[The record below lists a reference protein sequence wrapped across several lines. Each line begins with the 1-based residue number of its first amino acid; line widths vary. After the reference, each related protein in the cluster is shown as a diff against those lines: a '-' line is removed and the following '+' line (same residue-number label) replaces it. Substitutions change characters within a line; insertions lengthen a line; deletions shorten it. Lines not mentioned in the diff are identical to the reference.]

1 MTHTFV
7 VDVTQ
12 QDAFAEADYPTVV
25 TLINSKQSTVRPL
38 PLSDSGRADIAVLL
52 TRHHSGV
59 ARVQRH
65 HASTPVTRRIERA
78 HDHRPQER
86 QVLRSAIAHAGE
98 PAAERQERQPLRRAG
113 EGDGRAPVLL
123 GGLLSHDLPHRRN
136 HRHAVPNHRV
146 LQRGR
151 ARRHLL
157 RCRLWLL
164 SPLVHGVPRFHIHG
178 AAVAVQQH
186 AERSGAVGIL
196 RRLRV
201 QPAVSGGLARPLANT

>member
-65 HASTPVTRRIERA
+65 HSSTPVTHRVERA
-78 HDHRPQER
+78 HDHRPQE
-86 QVLRSAIAHAGE
+86 
-98 PAAERQERQPLRRAG
+98 
-113 EGDGRAPVLL
+113 
-123 GGLLSHDLPHRRN
+123 
-136 HRHAVPNHRV
+136 
-146 LQRGR
+146 
-151 ARRHLL
+151 
-157 RCRLWLL
+157 
-164 SPLVHGVPRFHIHG
+164 
-178 AAVAVQQH
+178 
-186 AERSGAVGIL
+186 
-196 RRLRV
+196 
-201 QPAVSGGLARPLANT
+201 